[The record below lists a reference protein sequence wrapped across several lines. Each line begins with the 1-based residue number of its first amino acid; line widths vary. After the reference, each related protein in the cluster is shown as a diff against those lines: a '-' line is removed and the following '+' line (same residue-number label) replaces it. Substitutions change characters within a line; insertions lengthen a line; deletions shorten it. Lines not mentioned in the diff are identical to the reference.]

1 MMVATGANA
10 ADLVLSG
17 PLLLAILI
25 AAAAG
30 AVSFFSPCCLPL
42 VPGYLSY
49 VAGLAGSD
57 TNPTTNEPAASSTA
71 AVQPGASGGCGGGTA
86 VRGAPGRT
94 ISMPARAPARR
105 SRTVLGAMLFVAGFA
120 AVFTSYGA
128 LFGAFGALL
137 VNHQDVLIR
146 VLGMLTIVLG
156 LMFTGLLWRLPGA
169 GRTFRLA
176 YRPRAGLA
184 GAPVVGM
191 LFGLG
196 WTPCIG
202 PTLAAVLTLA
212 TNSADAGRGAALSLA
227 YSAGLG
233 IPFIIAAVS
242 VQKAMVSFG
251 WARRHA
257 QAVTRTGGALLVL
270 LGLLQVTGLWTRVIA
285 QMQGL
290 ITGWQVPL

>member
-1 MMVATGANA
+1 MLVAVGANA
-10 ADLVLSG
+10 ADVVLSG
-17 PLLLAILI
+17 PLLLAIVI

-49 VAGLAGSD
+49 VAGLAGAD
-57 TNPTTNEPAASSTA
+57 TNPTVHEPAAIPSA
-71 AVQPGASGGCGGGTA
+71 PDWADASGGGGTITA
-86 VRGAPGRT
+86 APRPT
-94 ISMPARAPARR
+94 IDMPRRAPARR

-137 VNHQDVLIR
+137 INYQDVLVR
-146 VLGMLTIVLG
+146 VLGILTIFLG
-156 LMFTGLLWRLPGA
+156 LMFTGVLWRLPGV
-169 GRTFRLA
+169 GRTFRPA

-184 GAPVVGM
+184 GAPLVGM

-212 TNSADAGRGAALSLA
+212 TSSADAGRGAALSLA

-233 IPFIIAAVS
+233 IPFIVAAVS
-242 VQKAMVSFG
+242 AQKVMASFG
-251 WARRHA
+251 WARKHA
-257 QAVTRTGGALLVL
+257 QAVTRSGGALLVL